1 MATENVQAS
10 STTTAATSAAAPR
23 PAVNSC
29 RKKRSGDASFIQ
41 DVRNHIDEFI
51 HASMDEHKTCLKNTI
66 SKLFSSMS
74 KVVTEKDAA
83 EKKGVESSLPLQT
96 VVTD

>member
-1 MATENVQAS
+1 MATENDHAS
-10 STTTAATSAAAPR
+10 SATAAAAAPR

-29 RKKRSGDASFIQ
+29 RKTRSGDASFIQ

-66 SKLFSSMS
+66 SKLFNMS
-74 KVVTEKDAA
+74 KVVAEKDAA